1 MRPRFVADCNVG
13 RLARW
18 LRALGYDTA
27 FHPHIRDPDLVRL
40 ALAENRVLL
49 TRDTDMLQ
57 RRVLASGAVRAILIR
72 DDNVA
77 DQLRQVVAE
86 LGLDTGLAL
95 SRCLECN
102 QELEARRPVEV
113 ATRVPPHVRA
123 TQARYSECPSCGRVF
138 WPGSHWRRM
147 REVMAAL

>member
-18 LRALGYDTA
+18 LRALGYDAA
-27 FHPHIRDPDLVRL
+27 FHPDIRDPDLVRL
-40 ALAENRVLL
+40 ALAENRILL
-49 TRDTDMLQ
+49 TRDTDLLQ
-57 RRVLASGAVRAILIR
+57 RRVLVAGVVRAILIR
-72 DDNVA
+72 YDSVA
-77 DQLRQVVAE
+77 DQLRQVVSE

-102 QELEARRPVEV
+102 LELRARSPADV
-113 ATRVPPHVRA
+113 AMRVPPHVRA
-123 TQARYSECPSCGRVF
+123 TQARYSECPKCGRVF

-147 REVMAAL
+147 RDAMAAL